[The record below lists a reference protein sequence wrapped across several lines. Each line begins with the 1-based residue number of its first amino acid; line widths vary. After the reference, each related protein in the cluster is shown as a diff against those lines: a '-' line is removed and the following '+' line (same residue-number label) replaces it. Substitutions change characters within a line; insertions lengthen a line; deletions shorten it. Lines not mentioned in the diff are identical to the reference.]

1 MELNIIVLTFA
12 TQINKMKKKLFDGIL
27 RQVLDRYQISKEEL
41 YEQSKMPDVVNARYL
56 LFYVCK
62 MKGIDVSRLR
72 KLLKDDGF
80 DMTYATILRGI
91 KVMEKRIM
99 EDSDYSVI
107 ISSINTNQ

>member
-1 MELNIIVLTFA
+1 
-12 TQINKMKKKLFDGIL
+12 MKKKLFDSIL
-27 RQVLDRYQISKEEL
+27 QQILDRYHITKEEL

-62 MKGIDVSRLR
+62 MKGIDVSRIR

-91 KVMEKRIM
+91 KTMEKRII
-99 EDSDYSVI
+99 DDADYSKI
-107 ISSINTNQ
+107 ISSINTNQI